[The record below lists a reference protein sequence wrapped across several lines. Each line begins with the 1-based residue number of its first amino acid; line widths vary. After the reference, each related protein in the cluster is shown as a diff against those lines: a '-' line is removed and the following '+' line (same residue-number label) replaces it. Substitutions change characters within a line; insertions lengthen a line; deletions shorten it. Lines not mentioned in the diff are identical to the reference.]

1 MNRFRFLLAF
11 VVLLGSSGAAYS
23 QDIYGGRSRAND
35 LINACGS
42 KGLMADFVTGN
53 CVSPQGSQINPR
65 NLYQPFAVP
74 LPKPDPNELI
84 MRCGA
89 QGRSADFVTGRCM

>member
-1 MNRFRFLLAF
+1 MNRVLVALAI
-11 VVLLGSSGAAYS
+11 LLGFSGVS
-23 QDIYGGRSRAND
+23 IGQDIHGGRSRAND

-42 KGLMADFVTGN
+42 KGLVADFVTGN
-53 CVSPQGSQINPR
+53 CISPQGREINPR
-65 NLYQPFAVP
+65 NLYQPFAAP